1 MVAVP
6 SWSFH
11 FWPWHL
17 ADFKKAGQGNSNTF
31 SISLFSLSKF
41 VDPDPDIL
49 ASILLGFPDGQFWQV
64 GLRIRGLVP
73 SDVSKGPIIK

>member
-1 MVAVP
+1 MVAIP

-17 ADFKKAGQGNSNTF
+17 ADFKKAGKGNSDTF

-49 ASILLGFPDGQFWQV
+49 GSILLDYLMDGSDRWGRV
-64 GLRIRGLVP
+64 SVVESRGMCPKDPL
-73 SDVSKGPIIK
+73 

>member
-1 MVAVP
+1 MRVLGP
-6 SWSFH
+6 DCLNGRCSFLELSL
-11 FWPWHL
+11 WPWHL

-49 ASILLGFPDGQFWQV
+49 ASILLVLDY
-64 GLRIRGLVP
+64 LMDS
-73 SDVSKGPIIK
+73 SDRWGCVSVV

>member
-17 ADFKKAGQGNSNTF
+17 ADFKKAGQGNSDTF
-31 SISLFSLSKF
+31 SISS
-41 VDPDPDIL
+41 V
-49 ASILLGFPDGQFWQV
+49 LLVLDY
-64 GLRIRGLVP
+64 LRIRGLVP

>member
-1 MVAVP
+1 MVAIP

-17 ADFKKAGQGNSNTF
+17 ADFKKAGEGNSDTF
-31 SISLFSLSKF
+31 SISLYSLSKF

-49 ASILLGFPDGQFWQV
+49 GSILLDYLMDGSDRWGRV
-64 GLRIRGLVP
+64 SVVESRGMCPKDPL
-73 SDVSKGPIIK
+73 